1 VIWDIEGCPNLDD
14 EDVSDFFVTVQL
26 GDEKQQTDVHYRA

>member
-1 VIWDIEGCPNLDD
+1 MVIWDIEECPNLDD

-26 GDEKQQTDVHYRA
+26 GDQK